1 MCRFPH
7 DCRSAWRPSSQ
18 KSGTHERQKRWFQ
31 LHAAGEKGLSD
42 VLNDFVQGKRR
53 ILFNFWHYGTQSDNL
68 SDLAVRWDYK
78 SGGGNFNKFVNE
90 LVTEKRLKRF
100 PKNDRMYLTITWRG
114 CIAILPLILPFI
126 LMAFF
131 LLVSFVF
138 IADTI
143 PSIMGVMPL
152 PVWTFLILGIVLLV
166 FSAVGLI
173 LVRRMETFLL
183 EKAK

>member
-1 MCRFPH
+1 M
-7 DCRSAWRPSSQ
+7 
-18 KSGTHERQKRWFQ
+18 
-31 LHAAGEKGLSD
+31 L
-42 VLNDFVQGKRR
+42 QGKRR
-53 ILFNFWHYGTQSDNL
+53 ILFNFWHYGTQPDNL
-68 SDLAVRWDYK
+68 GELADRWDYK
-78 SGGGNFNKFVNE
+78 SGAGNFNRFVNE

-100 PKNDRMYLTITWRG
+100 SRNDKLYLRITIRG

-138 IADTI
+138 IADSVPALMGLI
-143 PSIMGVMPL
+143 PPPL
-152 PVWTFLILGIVLLV
+152 WTFLTLGIVLLV

-183 EKAK
+183 GTK